1 MWDPAYPSHPKQNE
15 MRHIIITISEYYLDR
30 LGAVADSLRDEGL
43 IVTQLYEFG
52 VIIGFADEEV
62 IPRIRNRAE
71 IVSLNEEKEATIPP
85 PDADIQSL
93 PDE

>member
-1 MWDPAYPSHPKQNE
+1 
-15 MRHIIITISEYYLDR
+15 MRHIIITISEFYLDH
-30 LGAVADSLRDEGL
+30 LGAVAESLREEGL

-52 VIIGFADEEV
+52 VIIGLADEEV
-62 IPRIRNRAE
+62 IPRIRNRVE
-71 IVSLNEEKEATIPP
+71 IVSLNDEKEVTIPP